1 MKKNLHLIA
10 LLLALP
16 VTSTGATMD
25 FVQAFEQAQKDDPQ
39 ILAAEFQYQAT
50 QQKIPQARAA
60 LLPNVSLDVFKGK
73 HDTESTSVPTSVTT
87 IDSYDTEGYTLSLT
101 QSIYNHGYWLQWQQ
115 ADLTVAI
122 GEAQVNA
129 ARQDLIVRVAQAYYN
144 LLAAQDTLKFATAEK
159 ESIGKQLEQ
168 NKQRFNVGLIA
179 VTDVKESQAQYDL
192 SVAQWITAE
201 NAQAT
206 ATESLRN
213 LIGIVPENL
222 APLVEDIP
230 LMIPQPEN
238 IDEWVKT
245 ALQNNLSLKAA
256 QLALEVAE
264 KQVGVQRSGHYPSL
278 SLIASRDDVT
288 TDGVSVGDTESTDDA
303 VILNLNVPI
312 FSGGLTN
319 ARTQEAIALK
329 EQTRVLRDQ
338 SQRAT
343 EQLCRTSYLGVTAS
357 IARVT
362 AYKQALIST
371 QAAFEAT
378 QAGYEVGTRTAVEV
392 LTALR
397 EQYRS
402 ERDYAQARYDYVI
415 NLLRLKQAAGMLS
428 REDVVM
434 VNQWLVH

>member
-1 MKKNLHLIA
+1 MKKNRHLIA
-10 LLLALP
+10 LILLVPLAA
-16 VTSTGATMD
+16 SSQTMD
-25 FVQAFEQAQKDDPQ
+25 FIQAFEQAQKDDPQ
-39 ILAAEFQYQAT
+39 ILAAEFAYQAT

-60 LLPNVSLDVFKGK
+60 LLPNVSLDVYKGK
-73 HDTESTSVPTSVTT
+73 YDSETTSVATSVTAT
-87 IDSYDTEGYTLSLT
+87 ESYDADGYTLSLT
-101 QSIYNHGYWLQWQQ
+101 QSIYNHAYWLQWQQ

-122 GEAQVNA
+122 GEAQINA

-179 VTDVKESQAQYDL
+179 ITDVKESQAQYDL

-206 ATESLRN
+206 ASESLRI
-213 LIGIVPENL
+213 LIGMVPENL
-222 APLVEDIP
+222 APLMEEIP

-256 QLALEVAE
+256 QLSLEVAQ
-264 KQVGVQRSGHYPSL
+264 KQVNVQRSGHYPSL
-278 SLIASRDDVT
+278 SLTAQRDDVT
-288 TDGVSVGDTESTDDA
+288 TDGVSTGDTESTDD
-303 VILNLNVPI
+303 VVMLNLNVPI

-319 ARTQEAIALK
+319 ARTSEAIALR
-329 EQTRVLRDQ
+329 EQTRVLRDR
-338 SQRAT
+338 SLRET
-343 EQLCRTSYLGVTAS
+343 EQLCRTSYLGLTAS

-397 EQYRS
+397 EQYRA
-402 ERDYAQARYDYVI
+402 ERDYAQARYDYII
-415 NLLRLKQAAGMLS
+415 NMLQLKQAAGMLT